1 MKNPFP
7 FVALSVEKSPLFF
20 FYQNKNKTGGKMKY
34 ILVKQE
40 DFDKLDADIVE
51 DRSIKDYRFSWDA
64 NGLYFIFW
72 SEIMN
77 FFEENSIPYEV
88 VKK

>member
-1 MKNPFP
+1 
-7 FVALSVEKSPLFF
+7 
-20 FYQNKNKTGGKMKY
+20 MKY

-40 DFDKLDADIVE
+40 DFDKLNTD
-51 DRSIKDYRFSWDA
+51 SIEDYRISWDA

-77 FFEENSIPYEV
+77 FFKEKGIAYKV
-88 VKK
+88 VEQ

>member
-1 MKNPFP
+1 
-7 FVALSVEKSPLFF
+7 
-20 FYQNKNKTGGKMKY
+20 MKY

-40 DFDKLDADIVE
+40 DFDKLDTDSIE
-51 DRSIKDYRFSWDA
+51 YRSIGDYRVSWNA

-77 FFEENSIPYEV
+77 FFEENGIAYKVME
-88 VKK
+88 K

>member
-1 MKNPFP
+1 
-7 FVALSVEKSPLFF
+7 
-20 FYQNKNKTGGKMKY
+20 MKY

-40 DFDKLDADIVE
+40 DFDKLDTDSIE
-51 DRSIKDYRFSWDA
+51 DRSIEDYRISWDA

-77 FFEENSIPYEV
+77 FFEENGIPYKV
-88 VKK
+88 VEQ